1 MREIST
7 IGKFRW
13 WNFSWLVDGWT
24 SNEYFIR
31 SSFFNDQMIFVTGT
45 MYIFHVYV
53 LFLSHPRRRTVP
65 VRRVFTHTQR
75 AGFSVELFTDY
86 RDNGHGNLKGRSY
99 CALKPNN
106 DQVVSRYTF
115 KRSFLFLFG
124 GGEPWLILD
133 VQRLK
138 RFNEGEKTRESKA
151 RESSVSSS
159 FSDAMDQEGLPRNLD
174 NLLEAF
180 TRQRN
185 LPFGCRKHLFV
196 NTNVIE
202 NFCEYFPSGRRTF
215 EKRKDPL
222 LLQNSVS
229 FASVTKH
236 CGTLGDRIAD
246 RSI

>member
-1 MREIST
+1 M
-7 IGKFRW
+7 
-13 WNFSWLVDGWT
+13 
-24 SNEYFIR
+24 NEQR
-31 SSFFNDQMIFVTGT
+31 
-45 MYIFHVYV
+45 IFHLIVV
-53 LFLSHPRRRTVP
+53 LQRSNDIRNRDDVHFPRVRFIP
-65 VRRVFTHTQR
+65 VASSSKNGSGAESVHTHTHR

-159 FSDAMDQEGLPRNLD
+159 FSDAMDQEGLPRNLE

-185 LPFGCRKHLFV
+185 LPFGCRKRLFV

-236 CGTLGDRIAD
+236 RGTLGDRIAD

>member
-1 MREIST
+1 MDNRAE
-7 IGKFRW
+7 
-13 WNFSWLVDGWT
+13 T
-24 SNEYFIR
+24 SNEYFIS
-31 SSFFNDQMIFVTGT
+31 SSFFDDRMIFVTGT
-45 MYIFHVYV
+45 YV
-53 LFLSHPRRRTVP
+53 RFPRVRFIP
-65 VRRVFTHTQR
+65 VASSSKNGSGAESVRTQR

-159 FSDAMDQEGLPRNLD
+159 FSDAMDQEGLPRNLE
-174 NLLEAF
+174 NLL
-180 TRQRN
+180 
-185 LPFGCRKHLFV
+185 
-196 NTNVIE
+196 
-202 NFCEYFPSGRRTF
+202 
-215 EKRKDPL
+215 
-222 LLQNSVS
+222 
-229 FASVTKH
+229 
-236 CGTLGDRIAD
+236 
-246 RSI
+246 